1 MNRKHL
7 TGFLA
12 VLSIFVGLATAQ
24 LRPSEPEPLT
34 ERQKVVHMLSR
45 LSFGPTI
52 SLVAEVEQKGRA
64 VWLEE
69 QLKLD
74 SGVGSR
80 LRDALAA
87 LKTVGLPMQELLDA
101 YVRIPRPEDETKEQR
116 QRRERMRRLP
126 ANELRKS
133 VILRGALSDLQ
144 VAEVMAEFWRNHFN
158 VDLAKGSVEYT
169 APSYEEHVVRGH
181 LFSKFHDML
190 SASAHH
196 PAMLV
201 YLDNVLSR
209 CPPSKAE
216 LQAVGRRVRRKTGSR
231 ARGVEAQRIA
241 EQKGLNENYARE
253 LMELHTLGVDNGYKQ
268 KDVIA
273 VAEALTGW
281 TVGDYKFQYRDD
293 MHVHKN
299 KYVLGK
305 TVRRQKRRNGVV
317 EGENILLLLAHH
329 KNTSEYLARKLCIYL
344 VDDEPSPRI
353 VRDVARRLRKTRFD
367 LGDIVKFIALS
378 DEFNNPA
385 NFRSKFKTPVEFCL
399 SALRATNAEIINPD
413 AVIERIKEMGQ
424 PIYGCEDPT
433 GYRDTAESWRD
444 PGVMAVRW
452 RFAIDL
458 AMDNLPGVRVPE
470 EFLDSLKGVSAP
482 QMITTLGE
490 SVLPGG
496 LRDRTMNVLFRLAR
510 RHAES
515 MNPSAD
521 GGDDEMEKKNA
532 KDRRRWR
539 WRKRGVKG
547 SKKSQKGV
555 VPLERQILAVL
566 LGSPEFQEQ

>member
-1 MNRKHL
+1 MKRTHL
-7 TGFLA
+7 LGFIVGFSL
-12 VLSIFVGLATAQ
+12 LIGLAAAQ
-24 LRPSEPEPLT
+24 MKPEPLT
-34 ERQKVVHMLSR
+34 ERQKIIHMLSR
-45 LSFGPTI
+45 LSFGPT
-52 SLVAEVEQKGRA
+52 SSMVAEVEQKGRE
-64 VWLEE
+64 VWLTE
-69 QLKLD
+69 QIVA
-74 SGVGSR
+74 GGAVGSR
-80 LRDALAA
+80 LEDALTG
-87 LKTVGLPMQELLDA
+87 LKTVGLPMQELINA
-101 YVRIPRPEDETKEQR
+101 YVKIPRPENETAVQR
-116 QRRERMRRLP
+116 RRRERMRSLP
-126 ANELRKS
+126 ATELRQS
-133 VILRGALSDLQ
+133 VVLRGALSDLQ

-158 VDLAKGSVEYT
+158 VDLAKGSVQYT
-169 APSYEEHVVRGH
+169 GPSYEEEVVRAN

-209 CPPSKAE
+209 NPPSKQD
-216 LQAVGRRVRRKTGSR
+216 LKAVGRRVRRKTGSR
-231 ARGVEAQRIA
+231 SRAEEAQRIA
-241 EQKGLNENYARE
+241 EQRGLNENYARE
-253 LMELHTLGVDNGYKQ
+253 LMELHTLGVDNGYTQ
-268 KDVIA
+268 KDVIS

-317 EGENILLLLAHH
+317 EGENILILLAHH
-329 KNTSEYLARKLCIYL
+329 KNTSEYLAQKLCVYL
-344 VDDEPSPRI
+344 VGDEPSPSF
-353 VRDVARRLRKTRFD
+353 VKDVAKRLRKTRFD
-367 LGDIVKFIALS
+367 LGDIVKYIALS
-378 DEFNNPA
+378 QEFYEPE
-385 NFRSKFKTPVEFCL
+385 NFRNKFKTPVEFCL
-399 SALRATNAEIINPD
+399 SALRATNAEITDPN

-458 AMDNLPGVRVPE
+458 AMGNLSGVRVPA
-470 EFLDSLKGVSAP
+470 EFLDSLKEKSAP
-482 QMITTLGE
+482 EMITKLGDA
-490 SVLPGG
+490 VLPGG
-496 LRDRTMNVLFRLAR
+496 LRDRTMNVLFRVAR

-515 MNPSAD
+515 LNPSAK
-521 GGDDEMEKKNA
+521 DDEAERGTQEK

-539 WRKRGVKG
+539 WRKRAVKG
-547 SKKSQKGV
+547 LKKSQQNV
-555 VPLERQILAVL
+555 VPLERQLLAVL